1 MHSQT
6 LMTDTFAPRAESCPR
21 CASHG
26 HVCSASAPFAHLTLG
41 ARSYEIAEATGEGER
56 LAFRAQGQQEWCAL
70 DRRIAEG
77 WIEVGSDILLL
88 DPDVLYD
95 FLMTHAVRTQTAQE
109 PPYDMAFDTLG
120 TKWTARLLQD
130 RDGEVCFG
138 DGIWHHA
145 RLGLKA
151 PQDGRERAIMVLM
164 AALPDARLRF
174 EPHITNWARRIAQ
187 GLRVMPVM

>member
-6 LMTDTFAPRAESCPR
+6 LMTDTLFPRADCRPR

-26 HVCSASAPFAHLTLG
+26 HVCSAGTPFAQLTLG
-41 ARSYEIAEATGEGER
+41 VRNYEIAEATGEGER

-70 DRRIAEG
+70 DRRIADG
-77 WIEVGSDILLL
+77 WIAVGSDILLL
-88 DPDVLYD
+88 DPDVLFD
-95 FLMTHAVRTQTAQE
+95 FLMTHAVRTSTEQE
-109 PPYDMAFDTLG
+109 PPYDMTFDTLG

-138 DGIWHHA
+138 DDIWHHA

-151 PQDGRERAIMVLM
+151 PQDGRERAIMVLI

-174 EPHITNWARRIAQ
+174 EPHITHWAHRIAQ
-187 GLRVMPVM
+187 GVRVMPVM